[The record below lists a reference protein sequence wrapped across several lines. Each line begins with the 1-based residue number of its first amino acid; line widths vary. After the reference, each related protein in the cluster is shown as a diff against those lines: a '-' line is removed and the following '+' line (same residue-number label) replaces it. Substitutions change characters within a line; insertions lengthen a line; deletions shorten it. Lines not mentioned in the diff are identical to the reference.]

1 MSTKTPREYMELSI
15 EEMRKSIQ
23 EEREDGKVSP
33 QVGAVLVK
41 PNGDFVTAYRGELRD
56 GDHAEYT
63 LLERKCISDN
73 LKGAIVYSTLEPCF
87 KRNPPKVGCCKRL
100 VKARVSKVYV
110 GISDPDPTVNGKGI
124 KYLEDHGVEVEMYP
138 RDLQTIIEKENVAF
152 MKGAEERQV
161 AESDD
166 ATDYKTTIERAA
178 DNTNLDDLSEELINQ
193 FYAKLDL
200 SFSFGSKESTDF
212 LLKMSL
218 VENKNNTIVPTGVGL
233 LLFGNN
239 PQIIYSNAV
248 IKMTQ
253 KIGSYETSVD
263 TISGPLIKQP
273 EKMYEWYKDKLS
285 SHIDRTTPKRK
296 KVFDYP
302 LDVIR
307 ELVINAIVHRDY
319 DIKGAPV
326 YFEINDDAIII
337 KSPGQP
343 EPPLKMEQIASFSAP
358 SSLPPP
364 ASPSRLPR
372 SSRPNRSRTTK
383 PPPPSPWIA
392 PPLLLPRQPPMTIPP
407 KPKQS
412 PKPPPQPSGQPLTP
426 PARNTLCVPPQ
437 PTAPPTAVSK
447 AISIPPPLTT
457 TPSLPKP
464 PPNPPKPNP
473 TPPKLTHLLKP
484 TPAPAV
490 PHGSTPPSSPSSSPS
505 LPLSPSSPSSF
516 SAATISFE

>member
-1 MSTKTPREYMELSI
+1 MTSTKTPREYMELSI

-73 LKGAIVYSTLEPCF
+73 LKGAVVYSTLEPCF

-110 GISDPDPTVNGKGI
+110 GISDPDPKVNGKGI

-138 RDLQTIIEKENVAF
+138 RDLQAIIEKENVEF
-152 MKGAEERQV
+152 MKGAEERRA
-161 AESDD
+161 AESDG

-178 DNTNLDDLSEELINQ
+178 DNANLDDLSEELINQ

-218 VENKNNTIVPTGVGL
+218 AENKDDTIVPTGLGL
-233 LLFGNN
+233 LLFGEN
-239 PQIIYSNAV
+239 PQTVYPNAV
-248 IKMTQ
+248 IKVTQ
-253 KIGSYETSVD
+253 TIGGRETDVD
-263 TISGPLIKQP
+263 TITGPLIKQP
-273 EKMYEWYKDKLS
+273 EKLYEWYKDKLS
-285 SHIDRTTPKRK
+285 SHIDRTAPKRER
-296 KVFDYP
+296 VYDYP

-307 ELVINAIVHRDY
+307 ELAINAIVHRDY

-326 YFEINDDAIII
+326 YFEISDDAIVI

-358 SSLPPP
+358 SLSRNPIIMFVMDKFELVEQRGLGFTAVRTLPEKH
-364 ASPSRLPR
+364 LP
-372 SSRPNRSRTTK
+372 
-383 PPPPSPWIA
+383 
-392 PPLLLPRQPPMTIPP
+392 IPIVSFDDP
-407 KPKQS
+407 YIVITL
-412 PKPPPQPSGQPLTP
+412 PLTYESTSDSVIDSLSEEE
-426 PARNTLCVPPQ
+426 RRCKDFVLLN
-437 PTAPPTAVSK
+437 APVSRQQVQKHLEIDAKK
-447 AISIPPPLTT
+447 AER
-457 TPSLPKP
+457 
-464 PPNPPKPNP
+464 
-473 TPPKLTHLLKP
+473 LLKRLIDKKVLIRIG
-484 TPAPAV
+484 T
-490 PHGSTPPSSPSSSPS
+490 GRSTKYI
-505 LPLSPSSPSSF
+505 
-516 SAATISFE
+516 AYH